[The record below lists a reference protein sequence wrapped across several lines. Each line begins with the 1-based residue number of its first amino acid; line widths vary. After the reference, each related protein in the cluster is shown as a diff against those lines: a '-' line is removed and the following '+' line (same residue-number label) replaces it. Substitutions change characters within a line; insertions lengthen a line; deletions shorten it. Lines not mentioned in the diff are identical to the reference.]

1 MWTHFPFV
9 VRRLPIGKCRI
20 HVLPCKS
27 FLRTEDLIFL
37 SLGTEPTILL
47 RTVLHRRTKVTPLYR
62 IHQLCG
68 TFLHTR
74 IAYST

>member
-1 MWTHFPFV
+1 MI
-9 VRRLPIGKCRI
+9 L
-20 HVLPCKS
+20 
-27 FLRTEDLIFL
+27 
-37 SLGTEPTILL
+37 LGTALD
-47 RTVLHRRTKVTPLYR
+47 RRTKIIPLYR